1 MGVSAIAGRTNEGLP
16 VAANARKQAGGGL
29 AHRVLEGPMNQ
40 VWTGIP
46 SSWDSESAPGHR
58 LGVGRLTAV
67 FRQVDA
73 VMRRSKFFQW
83 LFYSGF
89 SFGSTSRPNLRMK
102 KKPHPWPKG
111 LFVSEHS
118 NQRNHALFDQR
129 LHVHMS
135 LRDAE

>member
-1 MGVSAIAGRTNEGLP
+1 MFWLRRFDARCSSVLEASEHALPAMGVSAIAGRTNEGLP

-89 SFGSTSRPNLRMK
+89 SFGSTSTPISR
-102 KKPHPWPKG
+102 
-111 LFVSEHS
+111 
-118 NQRNHALFDQR
+118 
-129 LHVHMS
+129 
-135 LRDAE
+135 